1 MSRSTTMRAK
11 TASQRR
17 IGEGVVRVV
26 SYRYE
31 GRPGVGVVTGG
42 NGIVTLAKAAPAL
55 PADLRQILMI
65 DPALEKVRAATAGR
79 SADLSLDDIVFDPV
93 IREPHATWALALNYK
108 LHIEETGLTTSQVY
122 PQIFLRMP
130 ISQVG
135 HKEPLWAP
143 RQDVAEAYD
152 YEGELALIIGK
163 PGRYIKRQNAFD
175 HVAGYSCYNEG
186 SVREYQG
193 HNRQF
198 GLGKNFERSGSFGPW
213 LMTPDEF
220 GDPADH
226 TLVTRLNGV
235 ERQRAKISGLLHD
248 VPRLVEYL
256 SEGYTL
262 QSGDVI
268 VTGSPGALPLRPG
281 EQPEKPVGKVIV
293 AGQLHMRPGDIC
305 EVEVDG
311 LGVLSN
317 PVIED
322 PTPRS

>member
-1 MSRSTTMRAK
+1 MK
-11 TASQRR
+11 
-17 IGEGVVRVV
+17 VV
-26 SYRYE
+26 SYRHQ
-31 GRPGVGVVTGG
+31 GKAAVGVIAGDKGVIALA
-42 NGIVTLAKAAPAL
+42 NAAPELPDDLRKILQIDPTLA
-55 PADLRQILMI
+55 R
-65 DPALEKVRAATAGR
+65 VRAATKGK
-79 SADLSLDDIVFDPV
+79 SADLALDDIAFDPV

-108 LHIEETGLTTSQVY
+108 LHIEETGLTTSPDY

-130 ISQVG
+130 ICQVG
-135 HKEPLWAP
+135 HKEALWAP
-143 RQDVAEAYD
+143 NKKIAEGYD
-152 YEGELALIIGK
+152 YEGELAVIIGR
-163 PGRYIKRQNAFD
+163 PGRFIKRDDAFA

-220 GDPADH
+220 GDPAGH
-226 TLVTRLNGV
+226 TLITRLNGI
-235 ERQRAKISGLLHD
+235 ERQHAEISGLLFE
-248 VPRLVEYL
+248 VPRLIEYL

-262 QSGDVI
+262 QPGDVI
-268 VTGSPGALPLRPG
+268 VSGSPGALPLRPG
-281 EQPEKPVGKVIV
+281 EQPEKPVGRVIV
-293 AGQLHMRPGDIC
+293 PGQLHMRAGDVC

-322 PTPRS
+322 PTPVR

>member
-1 MSRSTTMRAK
+1 L
-11 TASQRR
+11 
-17 IGEGVVRVV
+17 GEGVLKVV
-26 SYRYE
+26 SYRHQ
-31 GRPGVGVVTGG
+31 GKHGVGVVAG
-42 NGIVTLAKAAPAL
+42 NGVIALAKAAPAL
-55 PADLRQILMI
+55 PDDLRKILEI
-65 DPALEKVRAATAGR
+65 DPTLAKVRAATAGK
-79 SADLSLDDIVFDPV
+79 SADLSLDDIQFDPV
-93 IREPHATWALALNYK
+93 IRAPHAIWALALNYK
-108 LHIEETGLTTSQVY
+108 LHIEETGLTTSPVY

-135 HKEPLWAP
+135 HKEALWAP
-143 RQDVAEAYD
+143 RKAIAEAYD
-152 YEGELALIIGK
+152 YEGELAVIIGK
-163 PGRYIKRQNAFD
+163 GGRYIKRDKAFD

-213 LMTPDEF
+213 LVTPDAF
-220 GDPADH
+220 GDPATH
-226 TLVTRLNGV
+226 TLITRLNGI
-235 ERQRAKISGLLHD
+235 ERQHAKISGLLHD
-248 VPRLVEYL
+248 VPRLIEYL

-262 QSGDVI
+262 QPGDVI

-293 AGQLHMRPGDIC
+293 AGQLHMRPGDVC

-322 PTPRS
+322 PTPLR

>member
-1 MSRSTTMRAK
+1 MK
-11 TASQRR
+11 
-17 IGEGVVRVV
+17 VV
-26 SYRYE
+26 SYRHQ
-31 GRPGVGVVTGG
+31 GKHGVGVVAGD
-42 NGIVTLAKAAPAL
+42 NGLVSLSRAAPELPGDLREILQIDPTLA
-55 PADLRQILMI
+55 
-65 DPALEKVRAATAGR
+65 KVRAAITGKP
-79 SADLSLDDIVFDPV
+79 ADLSLDDIAFDPV

-108 LHIEETGLTTSQVY
+108 LHIEETGLTTSPVY
-122 PQIFLRMP
+122 PQIFMRMP

-143 RQDVAEAYD
+143 SKKIAEAYD
-152 YEGELALIIGK
+152 YEGELALVIGK
-163 PGRYIKRQNAFD
+163 PGRFIKRDEAFA

-198 GLGKNFERSGSFGPW
+198 GLGKNFERFGSFGPW

-220 GDPADH
+220 GDPANH
-226 TLVTRLNGV
+226 TLITRLNGI

-248 VPRLVEYL
+248 VPRLIEYL

-262 QSGDVI
+262 QPGDVI
-268 VTGSPGALPLRPG
+268 VTGSPGDLPLREG
-281 EQPEKPVGKVIV
+281 EQPEKPVGRVVV
-293 AGQLHMRPGDIC
+293 AGQLHMRPGDVC

-322 PTPRS
+322 PTPTR